1 MNGLT
6 IKEMN
11 NDSVVIAGYGIVF
24 GGTDLEGD
32 TFTKETDFMFDY
44 TPNKVGLWS
53 HNKDKTVKGK
63 IGNVINY
70 HIDEVG
76 VWFEMQL
83 DRSNKYI
90 GAIKRLVEQGVLGYS
105 TGAFPQLIERK
116 NGVIKTWPL
125 LEVSVTPNP
134 AEPRTLGI
142 NFQKEFEEVDNL
154 ILAEQNSEIQPS
166 VTEEV
171 IAESEPVNSEGDNKT
186 EQVDSN
192 NVVVEKENIVD
203 KNINVHIKKDGN
215 KMTFEEQVTEFMA
228 KYQVEKIEAD
238 KDKKSVSD
246 QLTLLLDAVQGSNKV
261 MGAGFVSQDGGTA
274 DKSVKSFTDFLVAV
288 KRGDQKRLNG
298 VYGSTKDMSSDVGA
312 QGGYLVPP
320 EYETNLLQLAQVN
333 NAVMSKVRIVPV
345 SSDSGRYPVLD
356 QYITPAAGVG
366 ETAYAAGV
374 KTYPAEAGT
383 TLQKTEPKF
392 NMLDWRLHKIGG
404 YTEVDN
410 ELIEDSPISI
420 EALLTSLFSIAVGAK
435 TERNILRGSG
445 VGEPLGIL
453 NSNAV
458 IAQTAGV
465 SGTFSWADVAGMWSK
480 FKSAGG
486 TPSWLI
492 HPGIWPDILSM
503 AIGSSQNAVWTAN
516 MQGGQGSNLNGYPI
530 MTSEHLPVADAAGST
545 LLADFSAYLLFQKKG
560 ISIAFSEHAAFTSDQ
575 GTWRFT
581 QRLDGMPWLRAPI
594 TLADGSYKVSPFVSH
609 SG

>member
-6 IKEMN
+6 IKEFTE
-11 NDSVVIAGYGIVF
+11 DTITVGGYGVIF
-24 GGTDLEGD
+24 GGHDLEGD
-32 TFTKETDFMFDY
+32 TFTKDTDFMFDY
-44 TPNKVGLWS
+44 APNKIGLWS
-53 HNKDKTVKGK
+53 HNKDTTVKGK
-63 IGNVINY
+63 IGQVTNY
-70 HIDEVG
+70 YVDEVG
-76 VWFEMQL
+76 VWFDMQL
-83 DRSNKYI
+83 QQSNKYI
-90 GAIKRLVEQGVLGYS
+90 GAIKRLIDQGVLGYS
-105 TGAFPQLIERK
+105 TGAFPQLIKREG
-116 NGVIKTWPL
+116 GVIKSWPI
-125 LEVSVTPNP
+125 LEVSITPNP
-134 AEPRTLGI
+134 AEPRTLG
-142 NFQKEFEEVDNL
+142 VDFVKDIDEIDQL
-154 ILAEQNSEIQPS
+154 ISEIQPS
-166 VTEEV
+166 DETEV
-171 IAESEPVNSEGDNKT
+171 VAESEPVSSESDNEKVD
-186 EQVDSN
+186 QVDSN
-192 NVVVEKENIVD
+192 IDLPIAEKQINFHLEKDRKKMSENV
-203 KNINVHIKKDGN
+203 
-215 KMTFEEQVTEFMA
+215 TFEEKVNEFM
-228 KYQVEKIEAD
+228 KTYQAEKVETD
-238 KDKKSVSD
+238 KNQKSVSD
-246 QLTLLLDAVQGSNKV
+246 QLSLLLDAVQGSNKA

-288 KRGDQKRLNG
+288 KRGDQKRLG
-298 VYGSTKDMSSDVGA
+298 GIYGSVKDMSADVGA
-312 QGGYLVPP
+312 QGAYLVPP

-333 NAVMSKVRIVPV
+333 NAVMSKVRVVPV

-356 QYITPAAGVG
+356 QYITPSAAVG

-374 KTYPAEAGT
+374 KTYPAEAGA

-458 IAQTAGV
+458 ITQTAANA
-465 SGTFSWADVAGMWSK
+465 GTFAWADVAGMWSK

-486 TPSWLI
+486 TPNWLL
-492 HPGIWPDILSM
+492 HPGVWPDVLSM

-516 MQGGQGSNLNGYPI
+516 MQGGQGSNLNGYGI
-530 MTSEHLPVADAAGST
+530 LTSEHLPVADSAGSA
-545 LLADFSAYLLFQKKG
+545 LLADFSAYLLFQKRG

-581 QRLDGMPWLRAPI
+581 QRMDGMPWLRAPI
-594 TLADGSYKVSPFVSH
+594 TLADGTYKVSPFVSH

>member
-1 MNGLT
+1 MNALT
-6 IKEMN
+6 IKDLTE
-11 NDSVVIAGYGIVF
+11 DTITIGGYGVVF
-24 GGTDLEGD
+24 GGHDLEGD

-44 TPNKVGLWS
+44 APKKVGLWA
-53 HNKDKTVKGK
+53 HNKDNTLKGK
-63 IGNVINY
+63 IGEVTNY
-70 HIDEVG
+70 YVDDVG
-76 VWFEMQL
+76 VWFDMQL
-83 DRSNKYI
+83 QRSTKYI

-105 TGAFPQLIERK
+105 TGAFPQLIKREA
-116 NGVIKTWPL
+116 GVIKSWPI

-142 NFQKEFEEVDNL
+142 DFIKDIEEIDNL
-154 ILAEQNSEIQPS
+154 VLNGEIQPS
-166 VTEEV
+166 DETEV
-171 IAESEPVNSEGDNKT
+171 VAESGTVNPEGDNDVD
-186 EQVDSN
+186 QVVSN
-192 NVVVEKENIVD
+192 NEVEVDIAEKQINFHLEKDKKKMSDNIS
-203 KNINVHIKKDGN
+203 
-215 KMTFEEQVTEFMA
+215 FEEKVNEFM
-228 KYQVEKIEAD
+228 KSYQTEKVEAEKNQ
-238 KDKKSVSD
+238 KSVSD
-246 QLTLLLDAVQGSNKV
+246 QLSMLLDAVQGSNKA

-274 DKSVKSFTDFLVAV
+274 DKSIKSFTDFLVAV

-298 VYGSTKDMSSDVGA
+298 VYGSTKDMSSEVGA
-312 QGGYLVPP
+312 QGAYLVPV
-320 EYETNLLQLAQVN
+320 EYETTLLQLAQVN
-333 NAVMSKVRIVPV
+333 NAVMSKVRVVPV

-356 QYITPAAGVG
+356 QYITPSAASG

-374 KTYPAEAGT
+374 KTYPAEAGS

-410 ELIEDSPISI
+410 ELIEDSPVSI

-458 IAQTAGV
+458 ITQTAANA
-465 SGTFSWADVAGMWSK
+465 GTFAWADVAGMYSK

-486 TPSWLI
+486 TPNWLL
-492 HPGIWPDILSM
+492 HPGVWPDVLSM
-503 AIGSSQNAVWTAN
+503 AIGASQNAVWTAN
-516 MQGGQGSNLNGYPI
+516 MQGGQGSNLNGFPI
-530 MTSEHLPVADAAGST
+530 MTSEHLPVADATGSAM
-545 LLADFSAYLLFQKKG
+545 LADFSAYLLFQKRG

-581 QRLDGMPWLRAPI
+581 QRMDGMPWLCAPI
-594 TLADGSYKVSPFVSH
+594 TLADGTYKVSPFVSH